1 MDPVYILIRTSRR
14 PEFFGKMME
23 SIERQTYKNIVTI
36 VHSDDPRDEYV
47 RGDIVLRMPAFTRE
61 FGTGPYNL
69 YMNRLLDAIPDNPGW
84 YCFID
89 DDDMYASDNV
99 IERLVKHAKRD
110 HINVGRVTR
119 WNGVIFPAKWKN
131 QDSFQTEIF
140 FLHTDHK
147 KKARWWGNKH
157 GDHYYSKQLTR
168 VLPINWID
176 NLMICVAQEGKG
188 NGRRLDAGNKIP
200 KYKIDPKTK
209 VATVGLVTD
218 RSLHRR
224 DWIIQGQFKLMPYE
238 VAAKLEKEGKV
249 LITHASE
256 FNYPKPQPRMVYNL

>member
-23 SIERQTYKNIVTI
+23 SVERQTYPNIKTI

-47 RGDIVLRMPAFTRE
+47 RGDIVLKLPAFTRE

-69 YMNRLLDAIPDNPGW
+69 YQNRLLDAIPDGPGW

-89 DDDMYASDNV
+89 DDDMYASDDV
-99 IERLVKHAKRD
+99 IERLVKNAKRD

-119 WNGVIFPAKWKN
+119 WNGVIFPSQWGKQK
-131 QDSFQTEIF
+131 SFQTEIF
-140 FLHTDHK
+140 FLHADHK
-147 KKARWWGNKH
+147 KKAKWWGNKG
-157 GDHYYSKQLTR
+157 GDHHYTKQLTR

-188 NGRRLDAGNKIP
+188 HGKKIDKGNKIP
-200 KYKIDPKTK
+200 KYKIDPKKRVSTLG
-209 VATVGLVTD
+209 TGTF
-218 RSLHRR
+218 RIGHRR
-224 DWIIQGQFKLMPYE
+224 DWIRQGQFQFMDYE
-238 VAAKLEKEGKV
+238 RAAKLEKEGKV
-249 LITHASE
+249 LITHAGE
-256 FNYPKPQPRMVYNL
+256 LNYPKPPPRMVYNF